1 MTSEHVSD
9 EPTADEPVGD
19 DAWAELDAL
28 AAALREADEHW
39 RSTSEAMAAQLELVR
54 GVREQIDQ
62 HYAELAVEAQLERLA
77 RSLLNDAARLHVA
90 RLDYGLI
97 RTAMLLWH
105 PLDDP
110 RPRLREVSPEAQYA
124 IEVRIG
130 PRYLLRLPG
139 GGAAD
144 ERLSILIAGEKRLV
158 ATLPTTREKLRAALL
173 RAFEA
178 PAYSGPPNEQAQA
191 EKEPAEQPD
200 AGGAVANEQPTA
212 ATEPAREAETPSDRG
227 GEAAVADEAAAVEGA
242 ERSDAERPRE
252 RKPRRRRQSAG

>member
-1 MTSEHVSD
+1 MTSQPPE
-9 EPTADEPVGD
+9 D
-19 DAWAELDAL
+19 DAWQELDAL

-54 GVREQIDQ
+54 GVREQVDQ
-62 HYAELAVEAQLERLA
+62 HYAALGIEAQLARLA
-77 RSLLNDAARLHVA
+77 RALLNDAARLHAA
-90 RLDYGLI
+90 RLDYGLT
-97 RTAMLLWH
+97 RSAMLIWH

-110 RPRLREVSPEAQYA
+110 RLAMREVSPEAQYA

-144 ERLSILIAGEKRLV
+144 ERLSILIAGERRLV

-178 PAYSGPPNEQAQA
+178 PSYSGPAREQP
-191 EKEPAEQPD
+191 PAEAPSAGE
-200 AGGAVANEQPTA
+200 AGGSEAGAPPVGEPTA
-212 ATEPAREAETPSDRG
+212 DASPTTTAAESASDTSAEG
-227 GEAAVADEAAAVEGA
+227 GGDDAPVADGEL
-242 ERSDAERPRE
+242 SDAERHPV
-252 RKPRRRRQSAG
+252 RKPRGGRRRSAG

>member
-1 MTSEHVSD
+1 MTSEQISD
-9 EPTADEPVGD
+9 EPVDN

-28 AAALREADEHW
+28 AAALREADAHW

-54 GVREQIDQ
+54 GVREQVDQ

-77 RSLLNDAARLHVA
+77 SSLLNDAARLHAA

-97 RTAMLLWH
+97 RTVMLIWH

-110 RPRLREVSPEAQYA
+110 RPSLREASPEAQYA

-130 PRYLLRLPG
+130 PRYLLRLPD

-173 RAFEA
+173 RAFET
-178 PAYSGPPNEQAQA
+178 PAYSGPPREQAPA
-191 EKEPAEQPD
+191 EPAPAEQPE
-200 AGGAVANEQPTA
+200 ASATA
-212 ATEPAREAETPSDRG
+212 TAESAPPEGEPANGAAPSEAG
-227 GEAAVADEAAAVEGA
+227 AEAAVTDEAAAVESG
-242 ERSDAERPRE
+242 ERSDAPKPRA
-252 RKPRRRRQSAG
+252 RKPRGSRRQSAG

>member
-1 MTSEHVSD
+1 MTA
-9 EPTADEPVGD
+9 EPPED
-19 DAWAELDAL
+19 DAWAELEAL
-28 AAALREADEHW
+28 AAALRAADEHW

-54 GVREQIDQ
+54 NVREQVDQ
-62 HYAELAVEAQLERLA
+62 HYAELAIEAQLERLA
-77 RSLLNDAARLHVA
+77 RSLLNDAARLHAA
-90 RLDYGLI
+90 RLDYGLT
-97 RTAMLLWH
+97 RTAMLIWH

-110 RPRLREVSPEAQYA
+110 RPALREVSPEAQYA

-178 PAYSGPPNEQAQA
+178 PAYSGPPREQPAG
-191 EKEPAEQPD
+191 EPASPDQTDTGGAATAEQP
-200 AGGAVANEQPTA
+200 G
-212 ATEPAREAETPSDRG
+212 REAEHEAEATATMSDTSA
-227 GEAAVADEAAAVEGA
+227 EAGSADGAAAIDDG
-242 ERSDAERPRE
+242 ERSDAEQPRK
-252 RKPRRRRQSAG
+252 RKPRTGRRQNAG